1 MKLALIGYGKMGRA
15 IEQAAI
21 KKGHEIVSKI
31 DPKETH
37 TIITAE
43 SLNEAEICLDFSR
56 PDQVVTN
63 ILQAAS
69 LGKSL
74 VVGTTGWYDKIPEV
88 KKIVEK
94 YQIGLVY
101 APNFSIGVQLFL
113 KLVEQAALL
122 VNGHAEYDIA
132 GFEAHHAK
140 KMDIPSGTAQ
150 SMMAALLKNLSR
162 KTKIKINSLEKPLEK
177 EEIHLTS
184 LRCGSIPGEHRVIFD
199 SDYDTL
205 EIRHS
210 ARSRIGFAYGAV
222 VAAERLQGKKGFFH
236 LDEILTLEAKAS
248 Q

>member
-1 MKLALIGYGKMGRA
+1 M
-15 IEQAAI
+15 
-21 KKGHEIVSKI
+21 
-31 DPKETH
+31 
-37 TIITAE
+37 
-43 SLNEAEICLDFSR
+43 
-56 PDQVVTN
+56 
-63 ILQAAS
+63 
-69 LGKSL
+69 
-74 VVGTTGWYDKIPEV
+74 
-88 KKIVEK
+88 EK

-150 SMMAALLKNLSR
+150 SMMAALRKNLSR

-205 EIRHS
+205 EIQTLCSLENRVCLWS
-210 ARSRIGFAYGAV
+210 CRSR
-222 VAAERLQGKKGFFH
+222 
-236 LDEILTLEAKAS
+236 
-248 Q
+248 